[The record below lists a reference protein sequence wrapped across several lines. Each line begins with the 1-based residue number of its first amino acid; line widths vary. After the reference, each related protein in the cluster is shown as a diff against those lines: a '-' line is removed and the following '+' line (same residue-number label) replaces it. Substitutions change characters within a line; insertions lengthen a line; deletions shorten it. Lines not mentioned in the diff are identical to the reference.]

1 MNSVVEYTGEDF
13 EKDTLTE
20 GITLVDFGAA
30 WCGPCQMLEP
40 TLVELSKQVDYK
52 IVKVDTDQYSELTQK
67 YKVKSLPTMIIF
79 LPIIQCFHQ
88 MLHPY
93 IIRPFQISYGSRHL

>member
-79 LPIIQCFHQ
+79 KDRIPVESLRGFMTHDEIDKKVKEF
-88 MLHPY
+88 M
-93 IIRPFQISYGSRHL
+93 

>member
-79 LPIIQCFHQ
+79 KDRIPVENLRGFMTHDEIDKKVKEF
-88 MLHPY
+88 M
-93 IIRPFQISYGSRHL
+93 